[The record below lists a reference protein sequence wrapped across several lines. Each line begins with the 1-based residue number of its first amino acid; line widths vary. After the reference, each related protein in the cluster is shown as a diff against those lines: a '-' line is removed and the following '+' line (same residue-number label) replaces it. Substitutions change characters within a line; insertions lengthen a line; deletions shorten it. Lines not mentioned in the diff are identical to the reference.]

1 MRPDDVAAVVGV
13 QEPAAV
19 EGLAAVFPQDRFPF
33 PRVAIARRWL
43 EEIDDPGIDC
53 FVMLR
58 AGTAVGF
65 AAIRG
70 KEVLHFGVALE
81 EWGSGLAVAAHT
93 ELVERLGAARLRSP
107 FCASTQRTPAG
118 ARSGRSSAGRR
129 RASFRAETCHP
140 TPSCSPTSFVA
151 RSIANGP
158 SRTTGWH
165 HPIA

>member
-19 EGLAAVFPQDRFPF
+19 EGLTAVFPQDRFPF

-53 FVMLR
+53 FVVLR

-70 KEVLHFGVALE
+70 NEVLHFGVALE
-81 EWGSGLAVAAHT
+81 EWGSGLAVAAHA
-93 ELVERLGAARLRSP
+93 ELVERLGRRTAAQPVLRVYSANARGRAFWEKLGWTATGERSRGDAP
-107 FCASTQRTPAG
+107 PHAELLTYELRREIDREPA
-118 ARSGRSSAGRR
+118 
-129 RASFRAETCHP
+129 
-140 TPSCSPTSFVA
+140 
-151 RSIANGP
+151 
-158 SRTTGWH
+158 
-165 HPIA
+165 